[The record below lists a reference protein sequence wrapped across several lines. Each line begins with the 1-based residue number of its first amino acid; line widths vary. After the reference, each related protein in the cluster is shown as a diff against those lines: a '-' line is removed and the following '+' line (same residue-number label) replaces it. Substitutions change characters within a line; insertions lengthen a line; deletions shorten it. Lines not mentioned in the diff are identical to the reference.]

1 MIPSST
7 GIKRASTFAGQS
19 IEMSIDTNSLAH
31 IMSVLTNLYSDP
43 EMAVLREYSCNAR
56 DSHLAV
62 GQTRPIEITLPNN
75 FDHFLV
81 IEDFGLG
88 LSIDDIT
95 EIYSRYGASTKR
107 GTNEQTGMLGLGS
120 KSALTYASQFTMTAV
135 KDGVRSEVLI
145 SVKVDGSGKMEVM
158 DTVTTTEG
166 NGVRITIPTKPQNNF
181 AEKASKFFQYWAEG
195 TVLVNGEQPETIGG
209 KTEMTGIGDGMF
221 ITDTL
226 RSWQT
231 REQNDIIVMG
241 GVPYPLPADYRSKL
255 ENVSRKYCVFY
266 VPMGDVDFVPSRE
279 EMNLTPRTKDY
290 LSNLIDRFIVNVG
303 KTVAKEINGCTEFP
317 EALAVAT
324 KWRSVGNF
332 EQKQKF
338 TFRGLDIPLYF
349 ERRHWL
355 YDGTYQYGSRKQSKE
370 YRASADKLGK
380 SVFVHG
386 YIAEGSPSKVIREK
400 VWKWLE
406 NNGHDKRDIIIY
418 ADTDFVGAWSTAIK
432 VDYADVKA
440 TKLPTTKSSSVGK
453 VRTFDWDTVQS
464 NGNLKEENLPDTT
477 KVAYYSPT
485 ALNDNDY
492 RMSHRSKLYAI
503 AQASGYT
510 LVEASAGRFSRLVRE
525 IPNSITAQEMV
536 KQYITAR
543 TSVLSPRDV
552 AMYHYSSYADVH
564 SLKGHL
570 DGVKDT
576 RLVAEVDDYAFA
588 NKTVSLVW
596 TSVRDDSRIFGEY
609 FSTNDLLATDYQLSL
624 TQYPLLRSIMGLGE
638 NIVDEVIVYLNA
650 KYEMNN

>member
-1 MIPSST
+1 MIPSAT
-7 GIKRASTFAGQS
+7 GIKRASTFTGQS
-19 IEMSIDTNSLAH
+19 IEMTIDTNSLAH

-62 GQTRPIEITLPNN
+62 GQTRPIEITLPSN
-75 FDHFLV
+75 FDQYLV

-95 EIYSRYGASTKR
+95 DIYSRYGASTKR

-120 KSALTYASQFTMTAV
+120 KSALTYATQFTMTAV

-158 DTVTTTEG
+158 DTVTTNEP
-166 NGVRITIPTKPQNNF
+166 NGVRITIPSSPQNKF
-181 AEKASKFFQYWAEG
+181 AEKASRFFQYWAEG
-195 TVLVNGEQPETIGG
+195 TVLVNGEQPETIGDL
-209 KTEMTGIGDGMF
+209 TDIGDGMF
-221 ITDTL
+221 ITDTE

-231 REQNDIIVMG
+231 REYNDIIVMG
-241 GVPYPLPADYRSKL
+241 GVPYPVPSEYKSKL

-279 EMNLTPRTKDY
+279 EMNLTPRTKQY
-290 LSNLIDRFIVNVG
+290 LSDLIDRFIVNVG
-303 KTVAKEINGCTEFP
+303 KTVATEINGCTEFP

-338 TFRGLDIPLYF
+338 TFRGLGIPLYF
-349 ERRHWL
+349 ERKHWL

-370 YRASADKLGK
+370 YRATAQKLGK
-380 SVFVHG
+380 AVFVHG
-386 YIAEGSPSKVIREK
+386 YTSDSSPSKTIREK

-418 ADTDFVGAWSTAIK
+418 SDTDFVGAWSTAIK

-440 TKLPTTKSSSVGK
+440 TKLPTTKSVSAGTT
-453 VRTFDWDTVQS
+453 RTYDWDTVQP
-464 NGNLKEENLPDTT
+464 NGNLKQENLPDTT

-485 ALNDNDY
+485 ALSDSDY
-492 RMSHRSKLYAI
+492 RMSHRSKLYAL
-503 AQASGYT
+503 AQATGYT
-510 LVEASAGRFSRLVRE
+510 LVEASAGRFARLVRE

-543 TSVLSPRDV
+543 TSVLAPRDV
-552 AMYHYSSYADVH
+552 ALYHYSSYTDVH
-564 SLKGHL
+564 NLKGHL
-570 DGVKDT
+570 DGVKDK
-576 RLVAEVDDYAFA
+576 RLIAEIDDYAFS
-588 NKTVSLVW
+588 NKTVSVVW
-596 TSVRDDSRIFGEY
+596 SSVRDDSRIFGEY
-609 FSTNDLLATDYQLSL
+609 FSQDGLLTTDYELSL
-624 TQYPLLRSIMGLGE
+624 TQYPLLKNIMGFGGK
-638 NIVDEVIVYLNA
+638 NVDEVIVYLNA

>member
-7 GIKRASTFAGQS
+7 GIKRSSTFTGQS

-43 EMAVLREYSCNAR
+43 EMAVLREYSCNAL

-75 FDHFLV
+75 FDHYLV

-279 EMNLTPRTKDY
+279 EVNLTPRTKDY

-440 TKLPTTKSSSVGK
+440 TKLPTTKSASVGK

-576 RLVAEVDDYAFA
+576 RLVAEVDDYNLA
-588 NKTVSLVW
+588 NKTVSNVW
-596 TSVRDDSRIFGEY
+596 VSVRDDSRIFGEY

>member
-1 MIPSST
+1 MIPSAT
-7 GIKRASTFAGQS
+7 GIKRASTFTGQS

-75 FDHFLV
+75 FEKFLV

-120 KSALTYASQFTMTAV
+120 KSALTYATQFTMTAV

-158 DTVTTTEG
+158 DTVTTTEP
-166 NGVRITIPTKPQNNF
+166 NGVRITIPTAPQNNF
-181 AEKASKFFQYWAEG
+181 AEKARKFFQYWADG
-195 TVLVNGEQPETIGG
+195 TVLVNGEQPETIGNL
-209 KTEMTGIGDGMF
+209 TDLGDGMYL
-221 ITDTL
+221 TDTV

-231 REQNDIIVMG
+231 REQNDIVVMG
-241 GVPYPLPADYRSKL
+241 GVPYPLPSEYKNKL
-255 ENVSRKYCVFY
+255 ENVIRHYAVFY

-290 LSNLIDRFIVNVG
+290 LSNLIDRLIQNVG
-303 KTVAKEINGCTEFP
+303 KVVAREINGCTEFP

-338 TFRGLDIPLYF
+338 TFHGLDIPTYF
-349 ERRHWL
+349 ERKHWL

-370 YRASADKLGK
+370 YRTSAEKLGK

-386 YIAEGSPSKVIREK
+386 YTSDSSPSKTIREK

-406 NNGHDKRDIIIY
+406 NNGHDKRDIILY
-418 ADTDFVGAWSTAIK
+418 SDTDFVGAWSTAIK
-432 VDYADVKA
+432 VDYSEIKA
-440 TKLPTTKSSSVGK
+440 TKLPTTKSASSGQ
-453 VRTFDWDTVQS
+453 VRTYDWDTVQN
-464 NGNLKEENLPDTT
+464 NGGLKQENLPDTT

-503 AQASGYT
+503 GQAMGYT
-510 LVEASAGRFSRLVRE
+510 LVEASAGRFARLVRE
-525 IPNSITAQEMV
+525 IPNAITAQEMV

-543 TSVLSPRDV
+543 TSKLSSRDV

-576 RLVAEVDDYAFA
+576 RLVAEVDDYHLA
-588 NKTVSLVW
+588 NKTVSDVW
-596 TSVRDDSRIFGEY
+596 SSVRDDSRIFGEY
-609 FSTNDLLATDYQLSL
+609 FSTNDLLATDYELSL

-638 NIVDEVIVYLNA
+638 NIVDEVIIYLNA

>member
-1 MIPSST
+1 MIPSAT

-19 IEMSIDTNSLAH
+19 IEMTIDPNSLAH

-62 GQTRPIEITLPNN
+62 GQTRPIEITLPSN
-75 FDHFLV
+75 FEQYLV

-120 KSALTYASQFTMTAV
+120 KSALTYATQFTMTAV

-158 DTVTTTEG
+158 DTVTTNEP
-166 NGVRITIPTKPQNNF
+166 NGVRITIPTAPQNKL
-181 AEKASKFFQYWAEG
+181 AEKASKLFQYWAEG
-195 TVLVNGEQPETIGG
+195 TVLVNGEQPETIGDL
-209 KTEMTGIGDGMF
+209 TDIGDGMF
-221 ITDTL
+221 ITDTP

-279 EMNLTPRTKDY
+279 EMNLTPRTKQY
-290 LSNLIDRFIVNVG
+290 LSDLIDRFIVNVG
-303 KTVAKEINGCTEFP
+303 KSVAKEINGCTEFP

-349 ERRHWL
+349 ERKHWL

-370 YRASADKLGK
+370 YRASAEKLGK

-386 YIAEGSPSKVIREK
+386 YTSDGSPSKTIREK

-406 NNGHDKRDIIIY
+406 NNGHDKRDIILY
-418 ADTDFVGAWSTAIK
+418 SDTDFVGAWSTAIK

-440 TKLPTTKSSSVGK
+440 TKLPTAKSASAGTT
-453 VRTFDWDTVQS
+453 RTYDWDTVQP
-464 NGNLKEENLPDTT
+464 NGNLKQENLPDTT

-510 LVEASAGRFSRLVRE
+510 LVEASAGRFARLVRE
-525 IPNSITAQEMV
+525 IPNAITAQEMV
-536 KQYITAR
+536 KQYISAR
-543 TSVLSPRDV
+543 TSKLSSRDV
-552 AMYHYSSYADVH
+552 AMYHYQSYADVH

-576 RLVAEVDDYAFA
+576 RLVAEVDDYHLA

-596 TSVRDDSRIFGEY
+596 SSVRDDSRIFGEY
-609 FSTNDLLATDYQLSL
+609 FSTNDLLATDYELSL

-638 NIVDEVIVYLNA
+638 NIVDEVIIYLNA

>member
-7 GIKRASTFAGQS
+7 GIKRASTFTGQS

-75 FDHFLV
+75 FDHYLV

-95 EIYSRYGASTKR
+95 DIYSRYGASTKR
-107 GTNEQTGMLGLGS
+107 GTNDQTGMLGLGS

-158 DTVTTTEG
+158 DTVTTTEP
-166 NGVRITIPTKPQNNF
+166 NGVRITIPTKPANDF
-181 AEKASKFFQYWAEG
+181 TDKARKFFQYWADG
-195 TVLVNGEQPETIGG
+195 TVLVNGEKPETIGDL
-209 KTEMTGIGDGMF
+209 TDIGDGMF
-221 ITDTL
+221 ITETT

-231 REQNDIIVMG
+231 REINDIIVMG

-255 ENVSRKYCVFY
+255 EKVSRKYCVFY

-332 EQKQKF
+332 ENKQKF
-338 TFRGLDIPLYF
+338 TFRGLDIPTHF
-349 ERRHWL
+349 ERKHWL

-370 YRASADKLGK
+370 WRATAEKLGK

-386 YIAEGSPSKVIREK
+386 YIAEASPSKSIREK

-406 NNGHDKRDIIIY
+406 NNSHDKRDIIIY
-418 ADTDFVGAWSTAIK
+418 SDTDFVGAWSTAIK
-432 VDYADVKA
+432 VDYADIKA
-440 TKLPTTKSSSVGK
+440 TKLPTAKSTIVGK
-453 VRTFDWDTVQS
+453 VRTYDWDTVQS
-464 NGNLKEENLPDTT
+464 NGSLKEENLPDTT

-492 RMSHRSKLYAI
+492 RSSQRSKLYAI
-503 AQASGYT
+503 AQANGYT
-510 LVEASAGRFSRLVRE
+510 LVEASAGRHARLCRE
-525 IPNSITAQEMV
+525 IPNAITAQEMV
-536 KQYITAR
+536 KEYITAQV
-543 TSVLSPRDV
+543 SVLTPRDV
-552 AMYHYSSYADVH
+552 ALYYYSSYGEI
-564 SLKGHL
+564 SILKWQLG
-570 DGVKDT
+570 GVKDT
-576 RLVAEVDDYAFA
+576 RLVAEIDDYATA
-588 NKTVSLVW
+588 NKTVAKVW
-596 TSVRDDSRIFGEY
+596 ASVNDDSRIFGEY
-609 FSTNDLLATDYQLSL
+609 SSQGNLLTTDYDLSL
-624 TQYPLLRSIMGLGE
+624 TQYPLLRKITGFGE
-638 NIVDEVIVYLNA
+638 DIVDEVIVYLNA

>member
-7 GIKRASTFAGQS
+7 GIKRSSTFTGQS

-75 FDHFLV
+75 FDHYLV

-95 EIYSRYGASTKR
+95 DIYSRYGASTKR
-107 GTNEQTGMLGLGS
+107 GTNDQTGMLGLGS

-158 DTVTTTEG
+158 DTVTTTEP
-166 NGVRITIPTKPQNNF
+166 NGVRIIIPTKPANDF
-181 AEKASKFFQYWAEG
+181 ADKARKFFQYWADG
-195 TVLVNGEQPETIGG
+195 TVLVNGEKPETIGDL
-209 KTEMTGIGDGMF
+209 TDIGDGMF
-221 ITDTL
+221 ITDTP

-279 EMNLTPRTKDY
+279 EMNLTPRTMDY

-303 KTVAKEINGCTEFP
+303 KMVAREINGCTEFP

-349 ERRHWL
+349 ERKHWL
-355 YDGTYQYGSRKQSKE
+355 YDGTYQYGTRKQSKE
-370 YRASADKLGK
+370 YRATAEKLGK

-386 YIAEGSPSKVIREK
+386 YVSEGSPSKVIREK

-406 NNGHDKRDIIIY
+406 NNSHDKRDIIIY

-432 VDYADVKA
+432 VDYADIKA
-440 TKLPTTKSSSVGK
+440 TKLPTAKSTTVGK
-453 VRTFDWDTVQS
+453 VRNYDWDVVQP

-485 ALNDNDY
+485 ALTDNDY
-492 RMSHRSKLYAI
+492 RSSSRSKLHAI
-503 AQASGYT
+503 ATASGYT

-525 IPNSITAQEMV
+525 IPKSITAQEMV
-536 KQYITAR
+536 KEYITAK
-543 TSVLSPRDV
+543 TSVLSPRDI
-552 AMYHYSSYADVH
+552 ALYHHTSYGDVSSMKWQSA
-564 SLKGHL
+564 
-570 DGVKDT
+570 GVKDT
-576 RLVAEVDDYAFA
+576 RLIAEIDDYATA
-588 NKTVSLVW
+588 NKTVASVW
-596 TSVRDDSRIFGEY
+596 ASVNDDSRIFGEH
-609 FSTNDLLATDYQLSL
+609 FSQASLLATDYQLSL
-624 TQYPLLRSIMGLGE
+624 TQYPLLKSIMGFGE
-638 NIVDEVIVYLNA
+638 NIIDEVIVYLNA

>member
-120 KSALTYASQFTMTAV
+120 KSALTYATQFTMTAV

-158 DTVTTTEG
+158 DTVTTTEP

-181 AEKASKFFQYWAEG
+181 AEKARKFFQYWAEG
-195 TVLVNGEQPETIGG
+195 TVLVNGEQPETIGDL
-209 KTEMTGIGDGMF
+209 TDCGDGMF
-221 ITDTL
+221 IDETT

-231 REQNDIIVMG
+231 REYNDIIVMG

-303 KTVAKEINGCTEFP
+303 KTVAREINGCTEFP

-349 ERRHWL
+349 ERKHWL

-440 TKLPTTKSSSVGK
+440 TKLPTAKSSSVGK
-453 VRTFDWDTVQS
+453 VRTFDWDVVQN
-464 NGNLKEENLPDTT
+464 NGSLKEENLPDTT

-492 RMSHRSKLYAI
+492 RSSHRSKLYAI

-510 LVEASAGRFSRLVRE
+510 LVEASAGRHARLVRE
-525 IPNSITAQEMV
+525 IPNAITAQEMV

-543 TSVLSPRDV
+543 TSKLSSRDV
-552 AMYHYSSYADVH
+552 AMYHYQSYADVH

-588 NKTVSLVW
+588 NKTVSNVW
-596 TSVRDDSRIFGEY
+596 SSVRDDSRIFGEY

>member
-1 MIPSST
+1 MIPSAT
-7 GIKRASTFAGQS
+7 GIKRASTFTGQS
-19 IEMSIDTNSLAH
+19 IEMTIDTNSLAH

-62 GQTRPIEITLPNN
+62 GQTRPIEITLPSN
-75 FDHFLV
+75 FDQYLV

-95 EIYSRYGASTKR
+95 DIYSRYGASTKR

-120 KSALTYASQFTMTAV
+120 KSALTYATQFTMTAV

-158 DTVTTTEG
+158 DTVTTNEP
-166 NGVRITIPTKPQNNF
+166 NGVRITIPSSPQNKF
-181 AEKASKFFQYWAEG
+181 AEKASRFFQYWAEG
-195 TVLVNGEQPETIGG
+195 TVLVNGEQPETIGDL
-209 KTEMTGIGDGMF
+209 TDIGDGMF
-221 ITDTL
+221 ITDTE

-231 REQNDIIVMG
+231 REYNDIIVMG
-241 GVPYPLPADYRSKL
+241 GVPYPVPSEYKSKL

-279 EMNLTPRTKDY
+279 EMNLTPRTKQY
-290 LSNLIDRFIVNVG
+290 LSDLIDRFIVNVG
-303 KTVAKEINGCTEFP
+303 KTVATEINGCQEFP

-338 TFRGLDIPLYF
+338 TFRGLGIPLYF
-349 ERRHWL
+349 ERKHWL

-370 YRASADKLGK
+370 YRATAQKLGK
-380 SVFVHG
+380 AVFVHG
-386 YIAEGSPSKVIREK
+386 YTSDSSPSKTIREK

-418 ADTDFVGAWSTAIK
+418 SDTDFVGAWSTAIK

-440 TKLPTTKSSSVGK
+440 TKLPTTKSVSAGTT
-453 VRTFDWDTVQS
+453 RTYDWDTVQP
-464 NGNLKEENLPDTT
+464 NGNLKQENLPDTT

-485 ALNDNDY
+485 ALSDSDY

-503 AQASGYT
+503 AQATGYT
-510 LVEASAGRFSRLVRE
+510 LVEASAGRFARLVRE

-543 TSVLSPRDV
+543 TSVLAPRDV
-552 AMYHYSSYADVH
+552 ALYHYSSYTDVH
-564 SLKGHL
+564 NLKGHL

-576 RLVAEVDDYAFA
+576 RLIAEIDDYAFS
-588 NKTVSLVW
+588 NKTVSVVW
-596 TSVRDDSRIFGEY
+596 ASVRDDSRIFGEY
-609 FSTNDLLATDYQLSL
+609 FSQDGLLATDYELSL
-624 TQYPLLRSIMGLGE
+624 TQYPLLKSIMGFGDK
-638 NIVDEVIVYLNA
+638 NVDEVIVYLNA

>member
-1 MIPSST
+1 MT
-7 GIKRASTFAGQS
+7 
-19 IEMSIDTNSLAH
+19 IDTNSLAH

-62 GQTRPIEITLPNN
+62 GQTRPIEITLPSN
-75 FDHFLV
+75 FDQYLV

-95 EIYSRYGASTKR
+95 DIYSRYGASTKR

-120 KSALTYASQFTMTAV
+120 KSALTYATQFTMTAV

-158 DTVTTTEG
+158 DTVTTNEP
-166 NGVRITIPTKPQNNF
+166 NGVRITIPSSPQNKF
-181 AEKASKFFQYWAEG
+181 AEKASRFFQYWAEG
-195 TVLVNGEQPETIGG
+195 TVLVNGEQPETIGDL
-209 KTEMTGIGDGMF
+209 TDIGDGMF
-221 ITDTL
+221 ITDTE

-231 REQNDIIVMG
+231 REYNDIIVMG
-241 GVPYPLPADYRSKL
+241 GVPYPVPSEYKSKL

-279 EMNLTPRTKDY
+279 EMNLTPRTKQY
-290 LSNLIDRFIVNVG
+290 LSDLIDRFIVNVG
-303 KTVAKEINGCTEFP
+303 KTVATEINGCTEFP

-338 TFRGLDIPLYF
+338 TFRGLGIPLYF
-349 ERRHWL
+349 ERKHWL

-370 YRASADKLGK
+370 YRATAQKLGK
-380 SVFVHG
+380 AVFVHG
-386 YIAEGSPSKVIREK
+386 YTSDSSPSKTIREK

-418 ADTDFVGAWSTAIK
+418 SDTDFVGAWSTAIK

-440 TKLPTTKSSSVGK
+440 TKLPTTKSVSAGTT
-453 VRTFDWDTVQS
+453 RTYDWDTVQP
-464 NGNLKEENLPDTT
+464 NGNLKQENLPDTT

-485 ALNDNDY
+485 ALSDSDY
-492 RMSHRSKLYAI
+492 RMSHRSKLYAL
-503 AQASGYT
+503 AQATGYT
-510 LVEASAGRFSRLVRE
+510 LVEASAGRFARLVRE

-543 TSVLSPRDV
+543 TSVLAPRDV
-552 AMYHYSSYADVH
+552 ALYHYSSYTDVH
-564 SLKGHL
+564 NLKGHL
-570 DGVKDT
+570 DGVKDK
-576 RLVAEVDDYAFA
+576 RLIAEIDDYAFS
-588 NKTVSLVW
+588 NKTVSVVW
-596 TSVRDDSRIFGEY
+596 SSVRDDSRIFGEY
-609 FSTNDLLATDYQLSL
+609 FSQDGLLTTDYELSL
-624 TQYPLLRSIMGLGE
+624 TQYPLLKNIMGFGGK
-638 NIVDEVIVYLNA
+638 NVDEVIVYLNA

>member
-7 GIKRASTFAGQS
+7 GIKRSSTFTGQS

-75 FDHFLV
+75 FDHYLV

-95 EIYSRYGASTKR
+95 DIYSRYGASTKR
-107 GTNEQTGMLGLGS
+107 GTNDQTGMLGLGS

-158 DTVTTTEG
+158 DTVTTTEP
-166 NGVRITIPTKPQNNF
+166 NGVRIIIPTKPANDF
-181 AEKASKFFQYWAEG
+181 ADKARKFFQYWADG
-195 TVLVNGEQPETIGG
+195 TVLVNGEKPETIGDL
-209 KTEMTGIGDGMF
+209 TDIGDGMF
-221 ITDTL
+221 ITDTP

-290 LSNLIDRFIVNVG
+290 LSNLIDRVIVNVG
-303 KTVAKEINGCTEFP
+303 KMVAREINGCTEFP

-349 ERRHWL
+349 ERKHWL
-355 YDGTYQYGSRKQSKE
+355 YDGTYQYGTRKQSKE
-370 YRASADKLGK
+370 YRATAEKLGK

-386 YIAEGSPSKVIREK
+386 YVSEGSPSKVIREK

-406 NNGHDKRDIIIY
+406 NNSHDKRDIIIY

-432 VDYADVKA
+432 VDYADIKA
-440 TKLPTTKSSSVGK
+440 TKLPTAKSTTVGK
-453 VRTFDWDTVQS
+453 VRNYDWDVVQP

-485 ALNDNDY
+485 ALTDNDY
-492 RMSHRSKLYAI
+492 RSSSRSKLHAI
-503 AQASGYT
+503 ATASGYT

-525 IPNSITAQEMV
+525 IPKSITAQEMV
-536 KQYITAR
+536 KEYITAK
-543 TSVLSPRDV
+543 TSVLSPRDI
-552 AMYHYSSYADVH
+552 ALYHHTSYGDVSSMKWQSA
-564 SLKGHL
+564 
-570 DGVKDT
+570 GVKDT
-576 RLVAEVDDYAFA
+576 RLIAEIDDYATA
-588 NKTVSLVW
+588 NKTVASVW
-596 TSVRDDSRIFGEY
+596 ASVNDDSRIFGEH
-609 FSTNDLLATDYQLSL
+609 FSQASLLATDYQLSL
-624 TQYPLLRSIMGLGE
+624 TQYPLLKSIMGFGE
-638 NIVDEVIVYLNA
+638 NIIDEVIVYLNA

>member
-7 GIKRASTFAGQS
+7 GIKRASTFTGQS

-120 KSALTYASQFTMTAV
+120 KSALTYATQFTMTAV

-181 AEKASKFFQYWAEG
+181 AEKARKFFQYWADG
-195 TVLVNGEQPETIGG
+195 TVLVNGEQPETIGDL
-209 KTEMTGIGDGMF
+209 TGIGDGMF

-279 EMNLTPRTKDY
+279 EVNLTPRTKDY

-349 ERRHWL
+349 ERKHWL

-440 TKLPTTKSSSVGK
+440 TKLPTAKSVSVGK

-510 LVEASAGRFSRLVRE
+510 LVEASAGRHARLVRE

-543 TSVLSPRDV
+543 TSKLSSRDV

-596 TSVRDDSRIFGEY
+596 SSVRDDSRIFGEY

>member
-1 MIPSST
+1 MIPSAT
-7 GIKRASTFAGQS
+7 GIKRASTFTGQS

-62 GQTRPIEITLPNN
+62 GQTRPIEITLPSN
-75 FDHFLV
+75 FDQCLV

-95 EIYSRYGASTKR
+95 DIYSRYGASTKR
-107 GTNEQTGMLGLGS
+107 GTNDQTGMLGLGS
-120 KSALTYASQFTMTAV
+120 KSALTYATQFTMTAV

-158 DTVTTTEG
+158 DTVTTTEP
-166 NGVRITIPTKPQNNF
+166 NGVRITIPTKPANDF
-181 AEKASKFFQYWAEG
+181 TDKARKFFQYWAEG
-195 TVLVNGEQPETIGG
+195 TVLVNGEQPETIGDL
-209 KTEMTGIGDGMF
+209 TDIGDGMF
-221 ITDTL
+221 ITDTE

-231 REQNDIIVMG
+231 REYNDIIVMG
-241 GVPYPLPADYRSKL
+241 GVPYPVPSDYKSKL
-255 ENVSRKYCVFY
+255 EKVSRKYCVFY

-279 EMNLTPRTKDY
+279 EMNLTPRTKEY

-303 KTVAKEINGCTEFP
+303 KTVAREINGCTEFP

-332 EQKQKF
+332 EHKQKF
-338 TFRGLDIPLYF
+338 TFRGLDIPIYF
-349 ERRHWL
+349 ERKHWL

-370 YRASADKLGK
+370 YRATAQKLGK

-386 YIAEGSPSKVIREK
+386 YIAEASPSKSIREK

-418 ADTDFVGAWSTAIK
+418 SDTDFVGSWSTAIK

-440 TKLPTTKSSSVGK
+440 TKLPTAKSTVVGK
-453 VRTFDWDTVQS
+453 VRTYDWDVVQP
-464 NGNLKEENLPDTT
+464 NGSLKEENLPDTT

-485 ALNDNDY
+485 ALSDVDY
-492 RMSHRSKLYAI
+492 RSNQRSKLIAI
-503 AQASGYT
+503 AQAKGYT
-510 LVEASAGRFSRLVRE
+510 LVEASAGRHARLCRE
-525 IPNSITAQEMV
+525 IPNAITAQEMV
-536 KQYITAR
+536 KEYITAQV
-543 TSVLSPRDV
+543 SVLSPRDV
-552 AMYHYSSYADVH
+552 ALYHYSSYGEI
-564 SLKGHL
+564 SILKWQLG
-570 DGVKDT
+570 GVKDK
-576 RLVAEVDDYAFA
+576 RLIAEIDDYATA
-588 NKTVSLVW
+588 NKTVAKVW
-596 TSVRDDSRIFGEY
+596 ASVNDDSRIFGGY
-609 FSTNDLLATDYQLSL
+609 SSQANLLTTDYDLSL
-624 TQYPLLRSIMGLGE
+624 TQYPLLRRITGFGE
-638 NIVDEVIVYLNA
+638 DIVDEIIVYLNA

>member
-1 MIPSST
+1 MIPSAT
-7 GIKRASTFAGQS
+7 GIKRASTFTGQS
-19 IEMSIDTNSLAH
+19 IEMTIDTNSLAH

-62 GQTRPIEITLPNN
+62 GQTRPIEITLPSN
-75 FDHFLV
+75 FDQYLV

-95 EIYSRYGASTKR
+95 DIYSRYGASTKR

-120 KSALTYASQFTMTAV
+120 KSALTYATQFTMTAV

-158 DTVTTTEG
+158 DTVTTNEP
-166 NGVRITIPTKPQNNF
+166 NGVRITIPSSPQNKF
-181 AEKASKFFQYWAEG
+181 AEKASRFFQYWAEG
-195 TVLVNGEQPETIGG
+195 TVLVNGEQPETIGDL
-209 KTEMTGIGDGMF
+209 TDIGDGMF
-221 ITDTL
+221 ITDTE

-231 REQNDIIVMG
+231 REYNDIIVMG
-241 GVPYPLPADYRSKL
+241 GVPYPVPSEYKSKL

-279 EMNLTPRTKDY
+279 EMNLTPRTKQY
-290 LSNLIDRFIVNVG
+290 LSDLIDRFIVNVG
-303 KTVAKEINGCTEFP
+303 KTVAREINGCTEFP

-332 EQKQKF
+332 EHKQKF
-338 TFRGLDIPLYF
+338 TFRGLDIPVHF

-370 YRASADKLGK
+370 YRATAQKLGK
-380 SVFVHG
+380 AVFVHG
-386 YIAEGSPSKVIREK
+386 YTSDSSPSKTIREK

-418 ADTDFVGAWSTAIK
+418 SDTDFVGAWSTAIK

-440 TKLPTTKSSSVGK
+440 TKLPTTKSVSAGTT
-453 VRTFDWDTVQS
+453 RTYDWDTVQP
-464 NGNLKEENLPDTT
+464 NGNLKQENLPDTT

-485 ALNDNDY
+485 ALSDSDY
-492 RMSHRSKLYAI
+492 RMSHRSKLYAL
-503 AQASGYT
+503 AQATGYT
-510 LVEASAGRFSRLVRE
+510 LVEASAGRFARLVRE

-543 TSVLSPRDV
+543 TSVLAPRDV
-552 AMYHYSSYADVH
+552 ALYHYSSYTDVH
-564 SLKGHL
+564 NLKGHL
-570 DGVKDT
+570 DGVKDK
-576 RLVAEVDDYAFA
+576 RLIAEIDDYAFS
-588 NKTVSLVW
+588 NKTVSVVW
-596 TSVRDDSRIFGEY
+596 SSVRDDSRIFGEY
-609 FSTNDLLATDYQLSL
+609 FSQDGLLTTDYELSL
-624 TQYPLLRSIMGLGE
+624 TQYPLLKNIMGFGGK
-638 NIVDEVIVYLNA
+638 NVDEVIVYLNA

>member
-120 KSALTYASQFTMTAV
+120 KSALTYATQFTMTAV

-181 AEKASKFFQYWAEG
+181 AEKARKFFQYWADG
-195 TVLVNGEQPETIGG
+195 TVLVNGEQPETIGDL
-209 KTEMTGIGDGMF
+209 TGIGDGMF

-279 EMNLTPRTKDY
+279 EVNLTPRTKDY

-349 ERRHWL
+349 ERKHWL

-440 TKLPTTKSSSVGK
+440 TKLPTAKSVSVGK

-510 LVEASAGRFSRLVRE
+510 LVEASAGRHARLVRE

-543 TSVLSPRDV
+543 TSKLSSRDV

-596 TSVRDDSRIFGEY
+596 SSVRDDSRIFGEY

>member
-1 MIPSST
+1 MIPSAT
-7 GIKRASTFAGQS
+7 GIKRASTFTGQS
-19 IEMSIDTNSLAH
+19 IEMTIDTNSLAH

-62 GQTRPIEITLPNN
+62 GQTRPIEITLPSN
-75 FDHFLV
+75 FDQYLV

-95 EIYSRYGASTKR
+95 DIYSRYGASTKR

-120 KSALTYASQFTMTAV
+120 KSALTYATQFTMTAV

-158 DTVTTTEG
+158 DTVTTNEP
-166 NGVRITIPTKPQNNF
+166 NGVRITIPSSPQNKF
-181 AEKASKFFQYWAEG
+181 AEKASSFFQYWAEG
-195 TVLVNGEQPETIGG
+195 TVLVNGEQPETIGDL
-209 KTEMTGIGDGMF
+209 TDIGDGMF
-221 ITDTL
+221 ITDTE

-231 REQNDIIVMG
+231 REYNDIIVMG
-241 GVPYPLPADYRSKL
+241 GVPYPVPSEYKSKL

-279 EMNLTPRTKDY
+279 EMNLTPRTKQY
-290 LSNLIDRFIVNVG
+290 LSDLIDRFIVNVG
-303 KTVAKEINGCTEFP
+303 KTVATEINGCTEFP

-338 TFRGLDIPLYF
+338 TFRGLGIPLYF
-349 ERRHWL
+349 ERKHWL

-370 YRASADKLGK
+370 YRATAQKLGK
-380 SVFVHG
+380 AVFVHG
-386 YIAEGSPSKVIREK
+386 YTSDSSPSKTIREK

-418 ADTDFVGAWSTAIK
+418 SDTDFVGAWSTAIK

-440 TKLPTTKSSSVGK
+440 TKLPTTKSVSAGTT
-453 VRTFDWDTVQS
+453 RTYDWDTVQP
-464 NGNLKEENLPDTT
+464 NGNLKQENLPDTT

-485 ALNDNDY
+485 ALSDSDY
-492 RMSHRSKLYAI
+492 RMSHRSKLYAL
-503 AQASGYT
+503 AQATGYT
-510 LVEASAGRFSRLVRE
+510 LVEASAGRFARLVRE

-543 TSVLSPRDV
+543 TSVLAPRDV
-552 AMYHYSSYADVH
+552 ALYHYSSYTDVH
-564 SLKGHL
+564 NLKGHL
-570 DGVKDT
+570 DGVKDK
-576 RLVAEVDDYAFA
+576 RLIAEIDDYAFS
-588 NKTVSLVW
+588 NKTVSVVW
-596 TSVRDDSRIFGEY
+596 SSVRDDSRIFGEY
-609 FSTNDLLATDYQLSL
+609 FSQDGLLTTDYELSL
-624 TQYPLLRSIMGLGE
+624 TQYPLLKNIMGFGGK
-638 NIVDEVIVYLNA
+638 NVDEVIVYLNA

>member
-7 GIKRASTFAGQS
+7 GIKRASTFTGQS
-19 IEMSIDTNSLAH
+19 IEMSIDTNSLSH

-62 GQTRPIEITLPNN
+62 GQTRPIEITLPSN
-75 FDHFLV
+75 FEKFLV

-120 KSALTYASQFTMTAV
+120 KSALTYATQFTMTAV

-158 DTVTTTEG
+158 DTVTTNEP
-166 NGVRITIPTKPQNNF
+166 NGVRITIPTAPQNNF
-181 AEKASKFFQYWAEG
+181 AEKAREFFQYWADG
-195 TVLVNGEQPETIGG
+195 TVLVNGEQPETIGDL
-209 KTEMTGIGDGMF
+209 TDLGDGMYL
-221 ITDTL
+221 TDTV

-231 REQNDIIVMG
+231 REQNDIVVMG
-241 GVPYPLPADYRSKL
+241 GVPYPLPSEYKNKL
-255 ENVSRKYCVFY
+255 ENVIRHYAVFY

-290 LSNLIDRFIVNVG
+290 LSNLIDRLIQNVG
-303 KTVAKEINGCTEFP
+303 KVVAREINGCTEFP

-370 YRASADKLGK
+370 YRTSADKLGK

-386 YIAEGSPSKVIREK
+386 YIAEASPSKAIREK

-440 TKLPTTKSSSVGK
+440 TKLPTAKSASVGK
-453 VRTFDWDTVQS
+453 VRTFDWDTVQP
-464 NGNLKEENLPDTT
+464 NGSLKEENLPDTT

-492 RMSHRSKLYAI
+492 RSSQRSKLYAI

-510 LVEASAGRFSRLVRE
+510 LVEASAGRHARLCRE
-525 IPNSITAQEMV
+525 IPNAITAQEMV
-536 KQYITAR
+536 KQYITAQV
-543 TSVLSPRDV
+543 SVLSPRDV
-552 AMYHYSSYADVH
+552 ALYYHTSYGDVS
-564 SLKGHL
+564 SLKWQLG
-570 DGVKDT
+570 GVKDT
-576 RLVAEVDDYAFA
+576 RLIAEIDDYATA
-588 NKTVSLVW
+588 NKTVAKVW
-596 TSVRDDSRIFGEY
+596 ASVNDVSRIFAEY
-609 FSTNDLLATDYQLSL
+609 FSQANLLTTDYELSL
-624 TQYPLLRSIMGLGE
+624 TQYPLLKSIMGFGE

>member
-7 GIKRASTFAGQS
+7 GIKRASTFTGQS

-75 FDHFLV
+75 FDHYLV

-95 EIYSRYGASTKR
+95 DIYSRYGASTKR
-107 GTNEQTGMLGLGS
+107 GTNDQTGMLGLGS

-158 DTVTTTEG
+158 DTVTTTEP
-166 NGVRITIPTKPQNNF
+166 NGVRITIPTKPANDF
-181 AEKASKFFQYWAEG
+181 ADKARKFFQYWADG
-195 TVLVNGEQPETIGG
+195 TVLVNGEQPQTIGDL
-209 KTEMTGIGDGMF
+209 TDIGDGMF
-221 ITDTL
+221 ITDTE

-231 REQNDIIVMG
+231 REYNDIIVMG
-241 GVPYPLPADYRSKL
+241 GVPYPVPSEYKSKL
-255 ENVSRKYCVFY
+255 EKVSRKYCVFY

-279 EMNLTPRTKDY
+279 EMNLTPRTKEY

-303 KTVAKEINGCTEFP
+303 KTVAREINGCTEFP

-332 EQKQKF
+332 EYKQKF
-338 TFRGLDIPLYF
+338 TFRGLDIPTHF
-349 ERRHWL
+349 ERKHWL

-370 YRASADKLGK
+370 WRATAQKLGK

-386 YIAEGSPSKVIREK
+386 YIAEASPSKSIREK

-418 ADTDFVGAWSTAIK
+418 SDTDFVGAWSTAIK
-432 VDYADVKA
+432 VDYADIKA
-440 TKLPTTKSSSVGK
+440 TKLPTAKSTIVGK
-453 VRTFDWDTVQS
+453 VRAYDWDVVQPS
-464 NGNLKEENLPDTT
+464 GSLKEQNLPDTT
-477 KVAYYSPT
+477 KIAYYSPT
-485 ALNDNDY
+485 ALSDNDY
-492 RMSHRSKLYAI
+492 RSSQRSKLIAI
-503 AQASGYT
+503 AQANGYT
-510 LVEASAGRFSRLVRE
+510 LVEASAGRHARLCRE
-525 IPNSITAQEMV
+525 IPNAITAQEMV
-536 KQYITAR
+536 KEYITAQV
-543 TSVLSPRDV
+543 SVLAPRDV
-552 AMYHYSSYADVH
+552 ALYYYSSYGEI
-564 SLKGHL
+564 SILKWQLG
-570 DGVKDT
+570 GVKDT
-576 RLVAEVDDYAFA
+576 RLIAEIDDYATA
-588 NKTVSLVW
+588 NKTVAKVW
-596 TSVRDDSRIFGEY
+596 ASVNDDSRIFGEY
-609 FSTNDLLATDYQLSL
+609 SSQANLLTTDYDLSL
-624 TQYPLLRSIMGLGE
+624 TQYPLLRKITGFGE
-638 NIVDEVIVYLNA
+638 DIVDEVIVYLNA

>member
-1 MIPSST
+1 MIPSAT
-7 GIKRASTFAGQS
+7 GIKRASTFTGQS

-75 FDHFLV
+75 FEKFLV

-95 EIYSRYGASTKR
+95 DIYSRYGASTKR

-120 KSALTYASQFTMTAV
+120 KSALTYATQFTMTAV
-135 KDGVRSEVLI
+135 KDGIRSEVLI

-158 DTVTTTEG
+158 DTVTTNEP
-166 NGVRITIPTKPQNNF
+166 NGVRITIPTAPQNNF
-181 AEKASKFFQYWAEG
+181 AEKARKFFQYWAEG
-195 TVLVNGEQPETIGG
+195 TVLVNGEQPETIGDL
-209 KTEMTGIGDGMF
+209 TDLGDGMYL
-221 ITDTL
+221 TDTV

-231 REQNDIIVMG
+231 REQNDIVVMG
-241 GVPYPLPADYRSKL
+241 GVPYPLPPEYKNKL
-255 ENVSRKYCVFY
+255 ENVIRHYAVFY

-290 LSNLIDRFIVNVG
+290 LSNLIDRLIQNVG
-303 KTVAKEINGCTEFP
+303 KVVAREINGCTEFP

-349 ERRHWL
+349 ERKHWL

-370 YRASADKLGK
+370 YRASADRLGK

-386 YIAEGSPSKVIREK
+386 YTSDSSPSKTIREK

-440 TKLPTTKSSSVGK
+440 TKLPTTKSVSAGQ
-453 VRTFDWDTVQS
+453 VRTYDWDTVQN
-464 NGNLKEENLPDTT
+464 NGGLKQENLPDTT

-485 ALNDNDY
+485 ALNTNDY
-492 RMSHRSKLYAI
+492 RASHRSKLYAI
-503 AQASGYT
+503 GQAMGYT

-525 IPNSITAQEMV
+525 IPNAITAQEMV

-543 TSVLSPRDV
+543 TSKLSSRDV

-576 RLVAEVDDYAFA
+576 RLVAEVDDYHLA
-588 NKTVSLVW
+588 NKTVSDVW
-596 TSVRDDSRIFGEY
+596 SSVRDDSRIFGDY
-609 FSTNDLLATDYQLSL
+609 QSTSDLLATDYELSL

-638 NIVDEVIVYLNA
+638 NIVDEVIIYLNA

>member
-7 GIKRASTFAGQS
+7 GIKRASTFTGQS

-75 FDHFLV
+75 FDHYLV

-95 EIYSRYGASTKR
+95 DIYSRYGASTKR
-107 GTNEQTGMLGLGS
+107 GTNDQTGMLGLGS

-158 DTVTTTEG
+158 DTVTTTEP
-166 NGVRITIPTKPQNNF
+166 NGVRITIPTKPANDF
-181 AEKASKFFQYWAEG
+181 ADKARKFFQYWADG
-195 TVLVNGEQPETIGG
+195 TVLVNGEQPETIGDL
-209 KTEMTGIGDGMF
+209 TDIGDGMF
-221 ITDTL
+221 ITDTE

-231 REQNDIIVMG
+231 REYNDIIVMG
-241 GVPYPLPADYRSKL
+241 GVPYPVPSEYKSKL
-255 ENVSRKYCVFY
+255 EKVSRKYCVFY

-279 EMNLTPRTKDY
+279 EMNLTPRTKEY
-290 LSNLIDRFIVNVG
+290 LSNLIERFIVNVG
-303 KTVAKEINGCTEFP
+303 KTVSKEINGCTEFP

-332 EQKQKF
+332 ENKQKF
-338 TFRGLDIPLYF
+338 TFRGLDIPVHF

-370 YRASADKLGK
+370 YRATAQKLGK

-386 YIAEGSPSKVIREK
+386 YVSDSSPSKNIREK
-400 VWKWLE
+400 VWKWLAD
-406 NNGHDKRDIIIY
+406 NGHDKRDIIIY

-440 TKLPTTKSSSVGK
+440 TKLPTAKSATVGK
-453 VRTFDWDTVQS
+453 VRAYDWDVVQT
-464 NGNLKEENLPDTT
+464 NGSLKEENLPDTT

-485 ALNDNDY
+485 ALSDVDY
-492 RMSHRSKLYAI
+492 RSSQRSKLIAI
-503 AQASGYT
+503 AQAKGYT
-510 LVEASAGRFSRLVRE
+510 LVEASAGRHARLCRE
-525 IPNSITAQEMV
+525 IPNAITAQEMV
-536 KQYITAR
+536 KEYITD
-543 TSVLSPRDV
+543 TVSVLSPRDI
-552 AMYHYSSYADVH
+552 ALYHHKSYGEISTMKWQSA
-564 SLKGHL
+564 
-570 DGVKDT
+570 GVKDT
-576 RLVAEVDDYAFA
+576 RLVAEIDDYATA
-588 NKTVSLVW
+588 NKTVARVW
-596 TSVRDDSRIFGEY
+596 ASVNDDSRIFGEY
-609 FSTNDLLATDYQLSL
+609 SSQANLLTSDYDLSL
-624 TQYPLLRSIMGLGE
+624 TQYPLLKTIMGFGE
-638 NIVDEVIVYLNA
+638 NIIDEVVVYLNA

>member
-1 MIPSST
+1 MIPSAT
-7 GIKRASTFAGQS
+7 GIKRASTFTGQS

-62 GQTRPIEITLPNN
+62 GQTRPIEITLPSN
-75 FDHFLV
+75 FDQCLV

-95 EIYSRYGASTKR
+95 DIYSRYGASTKR
-107 GTNEQTGMLGLGS
+107 GTNDQTGMLGLGS
-120 KSALTYASQFTMTAV
+120 KSALTYATQFTMTAV

-158 DTVTTTEG
+158 DTVTTNEP
-166 NGVRITIPTKPQNNF
+166 NGVRITIPTKPANDF
-181 AEKASKFFQYWAEG
+181 TDKARKFFQYWAEG
-195 TVLVNGEQPETIGG
+195 TVLVNGEQPETIGDL
-209 KTEMTGIGDGMF
+209 TDIGDGMF
-221 ITDTL
+221 ITDTE

-231 REQNDIIVMG
+231 REYNDIIVMG
-241 GVPYPLPADYRSKL
+241 GVPYPVPSDYKSKL
-255 ENVSRKYCVFY
+255 EKVSRKYCVFY

-279 EMNLTPRTKDY
+279 EMNLTPRTKQY
-290 LSNLIDRFIVNVG
+290 LSDLIDRFIVNVG
-303 KTVAKEINGCTEFP
+303 KTVAKEINGCQEFP

-332 EQKQKF
+332 ENKQKF
-338 TFRGLDIPLYF
+338 TFRGLDIPIHF
-349 ERRHWL
+349 ERKHWL

-370 YRASADKLGK
+370 YRATAQKLGK
-380 SVFVHG
+380 AVFVHG
-386 YIAEGSPSKVIREK
+386 YTSDSSPSKTIREK

-418 ADTDFVGAWSTAIK
+418 SDTDFVGAWSTAIK

-440 TKLPTTKSSSVGK
+440 TKLPTAKSSTVGK
-453 VRTFDWDTVQS
+453 VRNYDWDTVQS
-464 NGNLKEENLPDTT
+464 DGRLKEENLPDTT

-492 RMSHRSKLYAI
+492 RSSHRSKLYAI
-503 AQASGYT
+503 AQANGYT
-510 LVEASAGRFSRLVRE
+510 LIEASAGRHARLVRE
-525 IPNSITAQEMV
+525 IPNAITAQEMV
-536 KQYITAR
+536 KEYITAR
-543 TSVLSPRDV
+543 TSVLSPRDI
-552 AMYHYSSYADVH
+552 ALYHHTSYGEISSMKWQSA
-564 SLKGHL
+564 
-570 DGVKDT
+570 GVKDT
-576 RLVAEVDDYAFA
+576 RLVAEIDDYATA
-588 NKTVSLVW
+588 NKTVAKVW
-596 TSVRDDSRIFGEY
+596 SSVNDDSRIFGEY
-609 FSTNDLLATDYQLSL
+609 SSQANLLTTDYDLSL
-624 TQYPLLRSIMGLGE
+624 TQYPLLKTIMGFGE
-638 NIVDEVIVYLNA
+638 NIIDEVVVYINA

>member
-1 MIPSST
+1 MIPSAT
-7 GIKRASTFAGQS
+7 GIKRASTFTGQS
-19 IEMSIDTNSLAH
+19 IEMTIDTNSLAH

-62 GQTRPIEITLPNN
+62 GQTRPIEITLPSN
-75 FDHFLV
+75 FDQYLV

-95 EIYSRYGASTKR
+95 DIYSRYGASTKR

-120 KSALTYASQFTMTAV
+120 KSALTYATQFTMTAV

-158 DTVTTTEG
+158 DTVTTNEP
-166 NGVRITIPTKPQNNF
+166 NGVRITIPSSPQNKF
-181 AEKASKFFQYWAEG
+181 AEKASRFFQYWAEG
-195 TVLVNGEQPETIGG
+195 TVLVNGEQPETIGDL
-209 KTEMTGIGDGMF
+209 TDIGDGMF
-221 ITDTL
+221 ITDTE

-231 REQNDIIVMG
+231 REYNDIIVMG
-241 GVPYPLPADYRSKL
+241 GVPYPVPSEYKSKL

-279 EMNLTPRTKDY
+279 EMNLTPRTKQY
-290 LSNLIDRFIVNVG
+290 LSDLIDRFIVNVG

-338 TFRGLDIPLYF
+338 TFRGLGIPLYF
-349 ERRHWL
+349 ERKHWL

-370 YRASADKLGK
+370 YRATAQKLGK
-380 SVFVHG
+380 AVFVHG
-386 YIAEGSPSKVIREK
+386 YTSDSSPSKTIREK

-418 ADTDFVGAWSTAIK
+418 SDTDFVGAWSTAIK

-440 TKLPTTKSSSVGK
+440 TKLPTTKSVSAGTT
-453 VRTFDWDTVQS
+453 RTYDWDTVQP
-464 NGNLKEENLPDTT
+464 NGNLKQENLPDTT

-492 RMSHRSKLYAI
+492 RMSHRSKLYAL
-503 AQASGYT
+503 AQATGYT
-510 LVEASAGRFSRLVRE
+510 LVEASAGRFARLVRE

-543 TSVLSPRDV
+543 TSVLAPRDV
-552 AMYHYSSYADVH
+552 ALYHYSSYTDVH
-564 SLKGHL
+564 NLKGHL
-570 DGVKDT
+570 DGVKDK
-576 RLVAEVDDYAFA
+576 RLIAEIDDYAFS
-588 NKTVSLVW
+588 NKTVSVVW
-596 TSVRDDSRIFGEY
+596 SSVRDDSRIFGEY
-609 FSTNDLLATDYQLSL
+609 FSQDGLLTTDYELSL
-624 TQYPLLRSIMGLGE
+624 TQYPLLKNIMGFGGK
-638 NIVDEVIVYLNA
+638 NVDEVIVYLNA

>member
-1 MIPSST
+1 MIPSAT
-7 GIKRASTFAGQS
+7 GIKRASTFTGQS
-19 IEMSIDTNSLAH
+19 IEMTIDTNSLAH

-62 GQTRPIEITLPNN
+62 GQTRPIEITLPSN
-75 FDHFLV
+75 FDQYLV

-120 KSALTYASQFTMTAV
+120 KSALTYATQFTMTAV

-158 DTVTTTEG
+158 DTVTTNEP
-166 NGVRITIPTKPQNNF
+166 NGVRITIPSSPQNKF
-181 AEKASKFFQYWAEG
+181 AEKASRFFQYWADG
-195 TVLVNGEQPETIGG
+195 TVLVNGEQPETIGDL
-209 KTEMTGIGDGMF
+209 TDIGDGMF
-221 ITDTL
+221 ITDTE

-231 REQNDIIVMG
+231 REYNDIIVMG
-241 GVPYPLPADYRSKL
+241 GVPYPVPSEYKSKL

-279 EMNLTPRTKDY
+279 EMNLTPRTKQY
-290 LSNLIDRFIVNVG
+290 LSDLIDRFIVNVG
-303 KTVAKEINGCTEFP
+303 KTVATEINGCTEFP

-338 TFRGLDIPLYF
+338 TFRGLGIPLYF
-349 ERRHWL
+349 ERKHWL

-370 YRASADKLGK
+370 YRATAQKLGK
-380 SVFVHG
+380 AVFVHG
-386 YIAEGSPSKVIREK
+386 YTSESSPSKTIREK

-418 ADTDFVGAWSTAIK
+418 SDTDFVGAWSTAIK

-440 TKLPTTKSSSVGK
+440 TKLPTTKSVSAGTT
-453 VRTFDWDTVQS
+453 RTYDWDTVQS
-464 NGNLKEENLPDTT
+464 NGNLKQENLPDTT
-477 KVAYYSPT
+477 KVAYFSPT
-485 ALNDNDY
+485 ALSDSDY

-503 AQASGYT
+503 GQASGYT
-510 LVEASAGRFSRLVRE
+510 LVEASAGRFARLVRE
-525 IPNSITAQEMV
+525 IPNAITAQEMV

-543 TSVLSPRDV
+543 TSKLSPRDV
-552 AMYHYSSYADVH
+552 ALYHYSSYTDVH
-564 SLKGHL
+564 GLKGHL
-570 DGVKDT
+570 DGVKDK
-576 RLVAEVDDYAFA
+576 RLIAEIDDYTFS
-588 NKTVSLVW
+588 NKTVSVVW
-596 TSVRDDSRIFGEY
+596 ASVRDDSRIFGEY
-609 FSTNDLLATDYQLSL
+609 FSQDGLLATDYELSL
-624 TQYPLLRSIMGLGE
+624 TQYPLLKSVMGFGDK
-638 NIVDEVIVYLNA
+638 NVDEVIVYLNA

>member
-1 MIPSST
+1 MIPSAT

-19 IEMSIDTNSLAH
+19 IEMTIDTNSLAH

-62 GQTRPIEITLPNN
+62 GQTRPIEITLPSN
-75 FDHFLV
+75 FEQFLV

-120 KSALTYASQFTMTAV
+120 KSALTYATQFTMTAV

-158 DTVTTTEG
+158 DTVTTNEP
-166 NGVRITIPTKPQNNF
+166 NGVRITIPTAPQNKL
-181 AEKASKFFQYWAEG
+181 AEKASKLFQYWAEG
-195 TVLVNGEQPETIGG
+195 TVLVNGEQPETIGDL
-209 KTEMTGIGDGMF
+209 TDIGDGMF
-221 ITDTL
+221 ITDTP

-303 KTVAKEINGCTEFP
+303 KSVAKEINGCTEFP

-349 ERRHWL
+349 ERKHWL

-370 YRASADKLGK
+370 YRASAEKLGK

-386 YIAEGSPSKVIREK
+386 YTSDGSPSKTIREK

-406 NNGHDKRDIIIY
+406 NNGHDKRDIILY
-418 ADTDFVGAWSTAIK
+418 SDTDFVGAWSTAIK

-440 TKLPTTKSSSVGK
+440 TKLPTAKSVSAGTT
-453 VRTFDWDTVQS
+453 RTYDWDTVQP
-464 NGNLKEENLPDTT
+464 NGNLKQENLPDTT

-510 LVEASAGRFSRLVRE
+510 LVEASAGRFARLVRE
-525 IPNSITAQEMV
+525 IPNAITAQEMV
-536 KQYITAR
+536 KQYISAR
-543 TSVLSPRDV
+543 TSKLSSRDV
-552 AMYHYSSYADVH
+552 AMYHYSSYADVS

-576 RLVAEVDDYAFA
+576 RLVAEVDDYYLA
-588 NKTVSLVW
+588 NKTVSGVW
-596 TSVRDDSRIFGEY
+596 SSVRDDSRIFGEY
-609 FSTNDLLATDYQLSL
+609 FSTNDLLATDYELSL
-624 TQYPLLRSIMGLGE
+624 TQYPLLRSVMGLGE

>member
-1 MIPSST
+1 MIPSAT
-7 GIKRASTFAGQS
+7 GIKRASTFTGQS
-19 IEMSIDTNSLAH
+19 IEMSIDQNSLAH

-75 FDHFLV
+75 FDHYLV

-107 GTNEQTGMLGLGS
+107 GTNDQTGMLGLGS

-166 NGVRITIPTKPQNNF
+166 NGVRIIIPTKPANDF
-181 AEKASKFFQYWAEG
+181 ADKARKFFQYWAEG
-195 TVLVNGEQPETIGG
+195 TVLVNGDKPETVADL
-209 KTEMTGIGDGMF
+209 TGIGDGMF

-226 RSWQT
+226 RSWQS
-231 REQNDIIVMG
+231 RDENDIIVMG
-241 GVPYPLPADYRSKL
+241 GVPYPVPADYRSKL

-290 LSNLIDRFIVNVG
+290 LSNLIERFIVNVG
-303 KTVAKEINGCTEFP
+303 KTVAREINGCTEFP

-338 TFRGLDIPLYF
+338 TFRGLDIPTHF
-349 ERRHWL
+349 ERKHWL

-370 YRASADKLGK
+370 YRTSADKLGK

-386 YIAEGSPSKVIREK
+386 YIAEGSPSKGIREK
-400 VWKWLE
+400 VWRWLE
-406 NNGHDKRDIIIY
+406 NNSHDKRDIIIY

-432 VDYADVKA
+432 VNYADIKA
-440 TKLPTTKSSSVGK
+440 TKLPTAKSVSAGK
-453 VRTFDWDTVQS
+453 VRAYDWDVVNA
-464 NGNLKEENLPDTT
+464 NGQLKEENLPDTT

-485 ALNDNDY
+485 ALTDSDY
-492 RMSHRSKLYAI
+492 RHSSRTKLYAI
-503 AQASGYT
+503 ATAMGYT
-510 LVEASAGRFSRLVRE
+510 LVEASAGRHARLARE

-536 KQYITAR
+536 KEYITAK
-543 TSVLSPRDV
+543 TSVLSPRDI
-552 AMYHYSSYADVH
+552 ALYHYKSHGDVH
-564 SLKGHL
+564 GLKGYL
-570 DGVKDT
+570 DGVKDA
-576 RLVAEVDDYAFA
+576 RLITEIDDYTFS
-588 NKTVSLVW
+588 NKTVANVW
-596 TSVRDDSRIFGEY
+596 AGVNDDSRIFGEH
-609 FSTNDLLATDYQLSL
+609 FSQQGLLKTNYCLSL
-624 TQYPLLRSIMGLGE
+624 ADYPLLRSITGFGV
-638 NIVDEVIVYLNA
+638 NNGIIAEVIVYLNA
-650 KYEMNN
+650 KHEMNN

>member
-1 MIPSST
+1 MIPSAT
-7 GIKRASTFAGQS
+7 GIKRASTFTGQS
-19 IEMSIDTNSLAH
+19 IEMTIDTNSLAH

-62 GQTRPIEITLPNN
+62 GQTRPIEITLPSN
-75 FDHFLV
+75 FDQYLV

-95 EIYSRYGASTKR
+95 DIYSRYGASTKR

-120 KSALTYASQFTMTAV
+120 KSALTYATQFTMTAV

-158 DTVTTTEG
+158 DTVTTNEP
-166 NGVRITIPTKPQNNF
+166 NGVRITIPSSPQNKF
-181 AEKASKFFQYWAEG
+181 AEKASSFFQYWAEG
-195 TVLVNGEQPETIGG
+195 TVLVNGEQPETIGDL
-209 KTEMTGIGDGMF
+209 TDIGDGMF
-221 ITDTL
+221 ITDTE

-231 REQNDIIVMG
+231 REYNDIIVMG
-241 GVPYPLPADYRSKL
+241 GVPYPVPSEYKSKL
-255 ENVSRKYCVFY
+255 ESVSRKYCVFY

-279 EMNLTPRTKDY
+279 EMNLTPRTKQY
-290 LSNLIDRFIVNVG
+290 LSDLIDRFIVNVG
-303 KTVAKEINGCTEFP
+303 KTVATEINGCQEFP

-338 TFRGLDIPLYF
+338 TFRGLGIPLYF
-349 ERRHWL
+349 ERKHWL

-370 YRASADKLGK
+370 YRATAQKLGK
-380 SVFVHG
+380 AVFVHG
-386 YIAEGSPSKVIREK
+386 YTSDSSPSKTIREK

-418 ADTDFVGAWSTAIK
+418 SDTDFVGAWSTAIK

-440 TKLPTTKSSSVGK
+440 TKLPTTKSVSAGTT
-453 VRTFDWDTVQS
+453 RTYDWDTVQP
-464 NGNLKEENLPDTT
+464 NGNLKQENLPDTT

-485 ALNDNDY
+485 ALSDSDY

-503 AQASGYT
+503 AQATGYT
-510 LVEASAGRFSRLVRE
+510 LVEASAGRFARLVRE

-543 TSVLSPRDV
+543 TSVLAPRDV
-552 AMYHYSSYADVH
+552 ALYHYSSYTDVH
-564 SLKGHL
+564 NLKGHL

-576 RLVAEVDDYAFA
+576 RLIAEIDDYAFS
-588 NKTVSLVW
+588 NKTVSVVW
-596 TSVRDDSRIFGEY
+596 ASVRDDSRIFGEY
-609 FSTNDLLATDYQLSL
+609 FSQDGLLATDYELSL
-624 TQYPLLRSIMGLGE
+624 TQYPLLKSIMGFGDK
-638 NIVDEVIVYLNA
+638 NVDEVIVYLNA

>member
-7 GIKRASTFAGQS
+7 GIKRSSTFTGQS

-75 FDHFLV
+75 FDHYLV

-95 EIYSRYGASTKR
+95 DIYSRYGASTKR
-107 GTNEQTGMLGLGS
+107 GTNDQTGMLGLGS

-158 DTVTTTEG
+158 DTVTTTEP
-166 NGVRITIPTKPQNNF
+166 NGVRIIIPTKPANDF
-181 AEKASKFFQYWAEG
+181 ADKARKFFQYWADG
-195 TVLVNGEQPETIGG
+195 TVLVNGEKPETIGDL
-209 KTEMTGIGDGMF
+209 TDIGDGMF
-221 ITDTL
+221 ITDTP

-303 KTVAKEINGCTEFP
+303 KMVAREINGCTEFP

-349 ERRHWL
+349 ERKHWL
-355 YDGTYQYGSRKQSKE
+355 YDGTYQYGTRKQSKE
-370 YRASADKLGK
+370 YRATAEKLGK

-386 YIAEGSPSKVIREK
+386 YVSEGSPSKVIREK

-406 NNGHDKRDIIIY
+406 NNSHDKRDIIIY

-432 VDYADVKA
+432 VDYADIKA
-440 TKLPTTKSSSVGK
+440 TKLPTAKSTTVGK
-453 VRTFDWDTVQS
+453 VRNYDWDVVQP

-485 ALNDNDY
+485 ALTDNDY
-492 RMSHRSKLYAI
+492 RSSSRSKLHAI
-503 AQASGYT
+503 ATASGYT

-525 IPNSITAQEMV
+525 IPKSITAQEMV
-536 KQYITAR
+536 KEYITAK
-543 TSVLSPRDV
+543 TSVLSPRDI
-552 AMYHYSSYADVH
+552 ALYHHTSYGDVSSMKWQSA
-564 SLKGHL
+564 
-570 DGVKDT
+570 GVKDT
-576 RLVAEVDDYAFA
+576 RLIAEIDDYATA
-588 NKTVSLVW
+588 NKTVASVW
-596 TSVRDDSRIFGEY
+596 ASVNDDSRIFGEH
-609 FSTNDLLATDYQLSL
+609 FSQASLLATDYQLSL
-624 TQYPLLRSIMGLGE
+624 TQYPLLKSIMGFGE
-638 NIVDEVIVYLNA
+638 NIIDEVIVYLNA

>member
-1 MIPSST
+1 MIPSAT
-7 GIKRASTFAGQS
+7 GIKRASTFTGQS

-62 GQTRPIEITLPNN
+62 GQTRPIEITLPSN
-75 FDHFLV
+75 FEKFLV

-120 KSALTYASQFTMTAV
+120 KSALTYATQFTMTAV
-135 KDGVRSEVLI
+135 KDGIRSEVLI

-158 DTVTTTEG
+158 DTVTTTEP
-166 NGVRITIPTKPQNNF
+166 NGVRITIPTAPQNNF
-181 AEKASKFFQYWAEG
+181 AEKARKFFQYWADG
-195 TVLVNGEQPETIGG
+195 TVLVNGEQPETIGDL
-209 KTEMTGIGDGMF
+209 TDIGDGMYL
-221 ITDTL
+221 TDTV

-231 REQNDIIVMG
+231 REQNDIVVMG
-241 GVPYPLPADYRSKL
+241 GVPYPLPSEYKNKL
-255 ENVSRKYCVFY
+255 ENVIRHYAVFY

-290 LSNLIDRFIVNVG
+290 LSNLIDRLIQNVG
-303 KTVAKEINGCTEFP
+303 KVVAREINGCTEFP

-338 TFRGLDIPLYF
+338 TFRGLDIPTYF
-349 ERRHWL
+349 ERKHWL

-370 YRASADKLGK
+370 YRTSAEKLGK

-386 YIAEGSPSKVIREK
+386 YVSDSSPSKTIREK
-400 VWKWLE
+400 VWKWLAD
-406 NNGHDKRDIIIY
+406 NGHDKRDIIIY
-418 ADTDFVGAWSTAIK
+418 ADTDFIGAWSTAIK

-440 TKLPTTKSSSVGK
+440 TKLPTAKSTVVGK
-453 VRTFDWDTVQS
+453 VRNYDWDTVLS
-464 NGNLKEENLPDTT
+464 NGMLKEENLPDTT

-503 AQASGYT
+503 GQAMGYT
-510 LVEASAGRFSRLVRE
+510 LVEASAGRFARLVRE
-525 IPNSITAQEMV
+525 IPNAITAQEMV
-536 KQYITAR
+536 KQHITER
-543 TSVLSPRDV
+543 TSKLSSRDV

-576 RLVAEVDDYAFA
+576 RLVAEVDDYNLA
-588 NKTVSLVW
+588 NKTVSGVW
-596 TSVRDDSRIFGEY
+596 SSVRDDSRIFGEY
-609 FSTNDLLATDYQLSL
+609 QSTNDLLPTDYELSL
-624 TQYPLLRSIMGLGE
+624 TQYPLLRSIMGFGE
-638 NIVDEVIVYLNA
+638 NIVDEVIIYLNA

>member
-120 KSALTYASQFTMTAV
+120 KSALTYATQFTMTAV

-181 AEKASKFFQYWAEG
+181 AEKARKFFQYWADG
-195 TVLVNGEQPETIGG
+195 TVLVNGEQPETIGDL
-209 KTEMTGIGDGMF
+209 TGIGDGMF

-279 EMNLTPRTKDY
+279 EVNLTPRTKDY

-349 ERRHWL
+349 ERKHWL

-440 TKLPTTKSSSVGK
+440 TKLPTAKSVSAGK
-453 VRTFDWDTVQS
+453 VRTFDWDTVQP

-510 LVEASAGRFSRLVRE
+510 LVEASAGRHARLVRE

-543 TSVLSPRDV
+543 TSKLSSRDV

-596 TSVRDDSRIFGEY
+596 SSVRDDSRIFGEY

>member
-7 GIKRASTFAGQS
+7 GIKRASTFTGQS

-75 FDHFLV
+75 FDHYLV

-95 EIYSRYGASTKR
+95 DIYSRYGASTKR
-107 GTNEQTGMLGLGS
+107 GTNDQTGMLGLGS

-158 DTVTTTEG
+158 DTVTTTEP
-166 NGVRITIPTKPQNNF
+166 NGVRITIPTKPANDF
-181 AEKASKFFQYWAEG
+181 ADKARKFFQYWAEG
-195 TVLVNGEQPETIGG
+195 TVLVNGEQPETIGDL
-209 KTEMTGIGDGMF
+209 TDCGDGMF
-221 ITDTL
+221 ITDTG

-241 GVPYPLPADYRSKL
+241 GVPYPLPADYKSKL

-303 KTVAKEINGCTEFP
+303 KTVAREINGCTEFP

-349 ERRHWL
+349 ERKHWL
-355 YDGTYQYGSRKQSKE
+355 YDGTYQYNSRKQSKE
-370 YRASADKLGK
+370 YRTSADKLGK

-386 YIAEGSPSKVIREK
+386 YIAEGSPSKTIREK
-400 VWKWLE
+400 VWKWLAD
-406 NNGHDKRDIIIY
+406 NGHDKRDIIIY

-440 TKLPTTKSSSVGK
+440 TKLPTAKSVSSGK
-453 VRTFDWDTVQS
+453 VRTFDWDTVQP
-464 NGNLKEENLPDTT
+464 NGSLKEENLPDTT

-485 ALNDNDY
+485 ALTDNDY
-492 RMSHRSKLYAI
+492 RSSSRSKLHAI
-503 AQASGYT
+503 ATASGYT

-525 IPNSITAQEMV
+525 IPNAITAQEMV
-536 KQYITAR
+536 KEYITAK

-552 AMYHYSSYADVH
+552 ALYHYKSYGDVH
-564 SLKGHL
+564 GLKGYL

-576 RLVAEVDDYAFA
+576 RLIREIDDYTFS
-588 NKTVSLVW
+588 NKTVANVW
-596 TSVRDDSRIFGEY
+596 ASVNDDSRIFGEH
-609 FSTNDLLATDYQLSL
+609 FSQGNLLATDYQLSL
-624 TQYPLLRSIMGLGE
+624 TQYPLLRSITGFGVNNEL
-638 NIVDEVIVYLNA
+638 IAEVIVYLNA

>member
-7 GIKRASTFAGQS
+7 GIKRASTFTGQS

-75 FDHFLV
+75 FDHYLV

-95 EIYSRYGASTKR
+95 DIYSRYGASTKR
-107 GTNEQTGMLGLGS
+107 GTNDQTGMLGLGS

-158 DTVTTTEG
+158 DTVTTTEP

-181 AEKASKFFQYWAEG
+181 AEKARKFFQYWADG
-195 TVLVNGEQPETIGG
+195 TVLVNGEQPETIGDL
-209 KTEMTGIGDGMF
+209 TDISDGMF

-231 REQNDIIVMG
+231 REINDIIVMG
-241 GVPYPLPADYRSKL
+241 GVPYPIPADYRSKL

-349 ERRHWL
+349 ERKHWL

-370 YRASADKLGK
+370 YRATAEKLGK

-386 YIAEGSPSKVIREK
+386 YVSDGSPSKTIREK

-440 TKLPTTKSSSVGK
+440 TKLPTAKSVSAGK

-510 LVEASAGRFSRLVRE
+510 LVEASAGRHARLVRE

-570 DGVKDT
+570 AGVKDT

>member
-1 MIPSST
+1 M
-7 GIKRASTFAGQS
+7 
-19 IEMSIDTNSLAH
+19 
-31 IMSVLTNLYSDP
+31 
-43 EMAVLREYSCNAR
+43 
-56 DSHLAV
+56 
-62 GQTRPIEITLPNN
+62 
-75 FDHFLV
+75 
-81 IEDFGLG
+81 G

-120 KSALTYASQFTMTAV
+120 KSALTYATQFTMTAV

-181 AEKASKFFQYWAEG
+181 AEKASKFFQYWHEG

-209 KTEMTGIGDGMF
+209 KTEMTDIGDGMF

-231 REQNDIIVMG
+231 REQNDSIVMG

-279 EMNLTPRTKDY
+279 EVNLTPRTKDY

-338 TFRGLDIPLYF
+338 TFHGLDIPLYF

-386 YIAEGSPSKVIREK
+386 YIAEGSPSKAIREK

-406 NNGHDKRDIIIY
+406 NNSHDKRDIIIY

-440 TKLPTTKSSSVGK
+440 TKLPTAKSVSVGK
-453 VRTFDWDTVQS
+453 VRTFDWDVVQN

-485 ALNDNDY
+485 ALTDNDY
-492 RMSHRSKLYAI
+492 RSSSRSKLYAI

-510 LVEASAGRFSRLVRE
+510 LVEASAGRFARLCRE
-525 IPNSITAQEMV
+525 IPNAITAQEMV
-536 KQYITAR
+536 KQYITAK
-543 TSVLSPRDV
+543 TSVLSPRDI
-552 AMYHYSSYADVH
+552 ALYHHTSYGDVSSMKWQSA
-564 SLKGHL
+564 
-570 DGVKDT
+570 GVKDT
-576 RLVAEVDDYAFA
+576 RLIAEIDDYAKA
-588 NKTVSLVW
+588 NKTVANVW
-596 TSVRDDSRIFGEY
+596 SSVNDDSRIFGEH
-609 FSTNDLLATDYQLSL
+609 FSQASLLATDYDLSL
-624 TQYPLLRSIMGLGE
+624 AQYPLLKTIMGFGE
-638 NIVDEVIVYLNA
+638 NIIDEVVVYLNA

>member
-1 MIPSST
+1 MIPSAT
-7 GIKRASTFAGQS
+7 GIKRASTFTGQS
-19 IEMSIDTNSLAH
+19 IEMTIDTNSLAH

-62 GQTRPIEITLPNN
+62 GQTRPIEITLPSN
-75 FDHFLV
+75 FEQYLV

-120 KSALTYASQFTMTAV
+120 KSALTYATQFTMTAV

-158 DTVTTTEG
+158 DTVTTNEP
-166 NGVRITIPTKPQNNF
+166 NGVRITIPSSPQNKF
-181 AEKASKFFQYWAEG
+181 AEKASRFFQYWAEG
-195 TVLVNGEQPETIGG
+195 TVLVNGEQPETIGDL
-209 KTEMTGIGDGMF
+209 TDIGDGMF
-221 ITDTL
+221 ITDTE

-231 REQNDIIVMG
+231 REYNDIIVMG
-241 GVPYPLPADYRSKL
+241 GVPYPVPSEYKSKL

-279 EMNLTPRTKDY
+279 EMNLTPRTKQY
-290 LSNLIDRFIVNVG
+290 LSDLIDRFIVNVG
-303 KTVAKEINGCTEFP
+303 KTVATEINGCTEFP

-338 TFRGLDIPLYF
+338 TFRGLGIPIYF
-349 ERRHWL
+349 EHKHWL

-370 YRASADKLGK
+370 YRATAQKLGK

-386 YIAEGSPSKVIREK
+386 YTSDSSPSKTIREK

-418 ADTDFVGAWSTAIK
+418 SDTDFVGAWSTAIK

-440 TKLPTTKSSSVGK
+440 TKLPTTKSVSAGTT
-453 VRTFDWDTVQS
+453 RTYDWDTVQN
-464 NGNLKEENLPDTT
+464 NGNLKQENLPDTT

-503 AQASGYT
+503 GQAMGYT
-510 LVEASAGRFSRLVRE
+510 LVEASAGRFARLVRE
-525 IPNSITAQEMV
+525 IPNAITAQEMV

-543 TSVLSPRDV
+543 TSKLSSRDV
-552 AMYHYSSYADVH
+552 AMYHYSSYADVG

-576 RLVAEVDDYAFA
+576 RLVAEVDDYTFA
-588 NKTVSLVW
+588 NKTVSNVW
-596 TSVRDDSRIFGEY
+596 SSVRDDSRIFGEY
-609 FSTNDLLATDYQLSL
+609 FSTNDLLATDYELSL

-638 NIVDEVIVYLNA
+638 NIVDEVIIYLNA

>member
-1 MIPSST
+1 MIPSAT

-107 GTNEQTGMLGLGS
+107 GTNDQTGMLGLGS
-120 KSALTYASQFTMTAV
+120 KSALTYATQFTMTAV

-166 NGVRITIPTKPQNNF
+166 NGVRITIPTKPANDF
-181 AEKASKFFQYWAEG
+181 TDKARKFFQYWAEG
-195 TVLVNGEQPETIGG
+195 TVLVNGEQPETIGDL
-209 KTEMTGIGDGMF
+209 TDIGDGMF
-221 ITDTL
+221 ITETT

-231 REQNDIIVMG
+231 REYNDIIVMG
-241 GVPYPLPADYRSKL
+241 GVPYPVPSEYKSKL

-279 EMNLTPRTKDY
+279 EMNLTPRTKQY
-290 LSNLIDRFIVNVG
+290 LSDLIDRFIVNVG
-303 KTVAKEINGCTEFP
+303 KTVAREINGCQEFP

-338 TFRGLDIPLYF
+338 TFRGLDIPTHF
-349 ERRHWL
+349 ERKHWL

-370 YRASADKLGK
+370 WRATAEKLGK

-386 YIAEGSPSKVIREK
+386 YIAEASPSKSIREK

-418 ADTDFVGAWSTAIK
+418 SDTDFVGAWSTAIK

-440 TKLPTTKSSSVGK
+440 TKLPTAKSSTVGK
-453 VRTFDWDTVQS
+453 VRTYDWDTVLS
-464 NGNLKEENLPDTT
+464 NGMLKEENLPDTT

-492 RMSHRSKLYAI
+492 RSSQRSKLYAI
-503 AQASGYT
+503 AQANGYT
-510 LVEASAGRFSRLVRE
+510 LVEASAGRHARLVRE
-525 IPNSITAQEMV
+525 IPNAITAQEMV
-536 KQYITAR
+536 KQYITAK
-543 TSVLSPRDV
+543 TSVLSPRDI
-552 AMYHYSSYADVH
+552 ALYHHQSYGDVSSMKWQTA
-564 SLKGHL
+564 
-570 DGVKDT
+570 GVKDT
-576 RLVAEVDDYAFA
+576 RLIAEIDHYATA
-588 NKTVSLVW
+588 NKTVAKVW
-596 TSVRDDSRIFGEY
+596 ASVNDDSRIFGEH
-609 FSTNDLLATDYQLSL
+609 FSQASLLATDYDLSL
-624 TQYPLLRSIMGLGE
+624 TQYPLLKTIMGFGE
-638 NIVDEVIVYLNA
+638 NIIDEVVVYLNA

>member
-1 MIPSST
+1 MIPSAT
-7 GIKRASTFAGQS
+7 GIKRASTFTGQS
-19 IEMSIDTNSLAH
+19 IEMTIDTNSLAH

-62 GQTRPIEITLPNN
+62 GQTRPIEITLPSN
-75 FDHFLV
+75 FDQYLV

-95 EIYSRYGASTKR
+95 DIYSRYGASTKR

-120 KSALTYASQFTMTAV
+120 KSALTYATQFTMTAV

-158 DTVTTTEG
+158 DTVTTNEP
-166 NGVRITIPTKPQNNF
+166 NGVRITIPSSPQNKF
-181 AEKASKFFQYWAEG
+181 AEKASSFFQYWAEG
-195 TVLVNGEQPETIGG
+195 TVLVNGEQPETIGDL
-209 KTEMTGIGDGMF
+209 TDIGDGMF
-221 ITDTL
+221 ITDTP

-231 REQNDIIVMG
+231 REQNDIVVMG
-241 GVPYPLPADYRSKL
+241 GVPYPLPADYKSKL

-279 EMNLTPRTKDY
+279 EMNLTPRTKQY
-290 LSNLIDRFIVNVG
+290 LSDLIDRFIVNVG

-338 TFRGLDIPLYF
+338 TFRGLGIPIYF
-349 ERRHWL
+349 ERKHWL

-370 YRASADKLGK
+370 YRATAEKLGK

-386 YIAEGSPSKVIREK
+386 YTSDSSPSKTIREK

-418 ADTDFVGAWSTAIK
+418 SDTDFVGAWSTAIK

-440 TKLPTTKSSSVGK
+440 TKLPTTKSISAGTT
-453 VRTFDWDTVQS
+453 RTYDWDTVQP
-464 NGNLKEENLPDTT
+464 NGNLKQENLPDTT

-503 AQASGYT
+503 GQAKGYT
-510 LVEASAGRFSRLVRE
+510 LVEASAGRHARLCRE
-525 IPNSITAQEMV
+525 IPNAITAQEMV

-543 TSVLSPRDV
+543 TSKLSSRDV
-552 AMYHYSSYADVH
+552 AMYHYSSYSDVH

-570 DGVKDT
+570 DGVKDK
-576 RLVAEVDDYAFA
+576 RLIAEVDDYAFA
-588 NKTVSLVW
+588 NKTVSNVW
-596 TSVRDDSRIFGEY
+596 SSVRDDSRIFGEY

-624 TQYPLLRSIMGLGE
+624 TQYPLLRSIMGFGQ
-638 NIVDEVIVYLNA
+638 NIVDEVIIYLNA